1 MTSGV
6 RQVCR
11 RIRTPCAEFRACA
24 PRSLGAVRP
33 GASSAR
39 RLRARRSRRARR
51 APDIVGPSDDGFR
64 GSMDASAPD
73 ERKTSARGVLIF
85 VGRAERPGVRH
96 RDRCATVCAQTS
108 AGNFGRHHLHD
119 RPLKPIGPPHGRRT
133 AWSRRASSAEAA
145 PRAPSAS
152 LPTMRP
158 SLALFRSGFNPS

>member
-1 MTSGV
+1 MPWSLLGQASAGKDV
-6 RQVCR
+6 KEVEAREAVAWQ
-11 RIRTPCAEFRACA
+11 A
-24 PRSLGAVRP
+24 P
-33 GASSAR
+33 
-39 RLRARRSRRARR
+39 
-51 APDIVGPSDDGFR
+51 VGPSDDGIR

-85 VGRAERPGVRH
+85 VGRAERPDVRH
-96 RDRCATVCAQTS
+96 QDRCATACAQTS
-108 AGNFGRHHLHD
+108 AGNFGRQHLHD